1 MHTQIQR
8 LTAKRTPGIKLP
20 SRQLPC
26 KQRCMGSSNYN
37 LPFLGQ
43 FAIYL
48 IQRKN
53 KAPEKDSLTDQESPG
68 TI

>member
-1 MHTQIQR
+1 
-8 LTAKRTPGIKLP
+8 
-20 SRQLPC
+20 
-26 KQRCMGSSNYN
+26 MGSSNYN